1 MLKSAALILVSAIA
15 IRKDAAPKSK
25 KDINCRLGDG
35 ANSVGST
42 VCDLVKDAVDVK
54 PWPRTTPAPD
64 TSV

>member
-1 MLKSAALILVSAIA
+1 MLKSAALILVSAIQVH
-15 IRKDAAPKSK
+15 KDAAPKTK

-42 VCDLVKDAVDVK
+42 VCNIVKDAVDVK

-64 TSV
+64 HSS